1 MKNNILKI
9 SFFAS
14 IVLAWQVVVWLG
26 IFPSQKLPGPAHVMA
41 SLGTMAAD
49 GSLLKGTLVSLARLL
64 TAYVTAVAGGLLVG
78 VVVSRFE
85 WMESTVGSLTLAL
98 QTLPS
103 ICWLPLAVIWF
114 GASEEAIFFV
124 TVIGAIL
131 SVVLATEAGVRHVPK
146 VLIQAARS
154 MGASGIGLYRRVVIP
169 AAFPAIIAGL
179 KQGWA
184 FAWRTLMSAE
194 LLYGNRGLGYL
205 LQAGKKDEDT
215 SRFMA
220 VILVLILIGLAVEMF
235 FFRPLEKGVRNR
247 WGLS

>member
-1 MKNNILKI
+1 MRNNVLKTAFFI
-9 SFFAS
+9 SLFLS
-14 IVLAWQVVVWLG
+14 WQVVVWLR
-26 IFPSQKLPGPAHVMA
+26 IVPSDKLPGPVEVITTLLAMA
-41 SLGTMAAD
+41 GN
-49 GSLLKGTLVSLARLL
+49 GSLLQGTMVSLARLL
-64 TAYVTAVAGGLLVG
+64 AAYLAAVVGGVVVG
-78 VVVSRFE
+78 VVISRYE
-85 WMESTVGSLTLAL
+85 WMENTVGSLALAL

-124 TVIGAIL
+124 TAVGAIL
-131 SVVLATEAGVRHVPK
+131 SVILATETGVRHVPK
-146 VLIQAARS
+146 VLVQAARS
-154 MGASGIGLYRRVVIP
+154 MGASGIGLYRRVIIP

-205 LQAGKKDEDT
+205 LQAGKKDDDT
-215 SRFMA
+215 SKFMA

-235 FFRPLEKGVRNR
+235 FFRPLEKRVRNR